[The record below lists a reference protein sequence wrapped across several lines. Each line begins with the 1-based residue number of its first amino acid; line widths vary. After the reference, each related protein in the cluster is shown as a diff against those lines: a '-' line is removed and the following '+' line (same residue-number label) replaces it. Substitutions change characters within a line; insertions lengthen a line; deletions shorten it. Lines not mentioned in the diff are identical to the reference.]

1 MYRPWYQFTTGYVW
15 VLQGT
20 ESQQHVQTLI
30 PVHYRVRMGT
40 SRHWKPTACTDLD
53 ASALE
58 DWAYAV
64 GHQEQVAS
72 LGRHE
77 GQILS
82 SQLQGD
88 KNNQQITVSSFSVFF
103 CCGWTSE
110 PKLVIIQTPPPL
122 FQFFFLSISRMHQ
135 TLHPTINCL
144 YQRKLPECAAIITKT
159 FITFSA
165 SPPTRPPP
173 PPRKRRKKG
182 RCLRFFRERQTE
194 TETETGETDWWLQ
207 FSPERVQRLPAVHHH
222 ASQNVWSRTTAAQA
236 CAHRQDPAWPWAEL
250 WCGPDTPLFPTAAT
264 IIQICSSQAGVQVD
278 QCWDFNP
285 FTLQCLLCR
294 QSENDQ

>member
-88 KNNQQITVSSFSVFF
+88 KNNQQITVRSFSVFF
-103 CCGWTSE
+103 AMDE
-110 PKLVIIQTPPPL
+110 PMSQNWSLYRHPHPS
-122 FQFFFLSISRMHQ
+122 FNFFLSISRMHQ
-135 TLHPTINCL
+135 TSHPTINCL
-144 YQRKLPECAAIITKT
+144 YQRKLPEHAAIITH
-159 FITFSA
+159 FHDLFCQA
-165 SPPTRPPP
+165 PPL

-182 RCLRFFRERQTE
+182 RCLRFFRERE

-222 ASQNVWSRTTAAQA
+222 ASQNVWSHTTAAQA
-236 CAHRQDPAWPWAEL
+236 CVHRQDPAWPWAEL

-278 QCWDFNP
+278 QYRDFNP

-294 QSENDQ
+294 HSENDQ